1 MIQAQDVG
9 AVNDISLQN
18 LTVDSVIGET
28 GYTLEAKRTG
38 GIIFDIEG
46 TTTPTYFNAITISNV
61 TVHDVSRSGIY
72 LYSTWKGPVTE
83 NNTTYP
89 CPKNDDYRAN
99 EWVPSTNVVV
109 SNNTVYN
116 VQGDGIV
123 VTDGFQQQI
132 TNNVVHDTHKDGQF
146 SAGIWSEDSYE
157 ATIADNEVY
166 RVLYNGGTNDAEAF
180 DTDRC
185 DIGAIF
191 EYNYSHEND
200 GGFLLT
206 VPLSADTIVRYNIS
220 QNDGNSTDQTNLR
233 SFLMNNTA
241 GGLQVYDNDI
251 YPNPNTNSPVG
262 LIADSSLSYTNYPQP
277 FFENNLVFNQNPSG
291 VCNIN
296 TQGANP
302 WYVSNNDIYG
312 YGSQQCS
319 YGIAISG
326 NPDFTSP
333 PAGSGRTGAIT
344 AYTLS
349 AGSPAFCQGT
359 RGTPIQ
365 SNGGYDFAGTSLPA
379 SGPID
384 AGALEKGAGIC

>member
-1 MIQAQDVG
+1 MV
-9 AVNDISLQN
+9 VN
-18 LTVDSVIGET
+18 G
-28 GYTLEAKRTG
+28 
-38 GIIFDIEG
+38 
-46 TTTPTYFNAITISNV
+46 
-61 TVHDVSRSGIY
+61 
-72 LYSTWKGPVTE
+72 
-83 NNTTYP
+83 
-89 CPKNDDYRAN
+89 
-99 EWVPSTNVVV
+99 
-109 SNNTVYN
+109 NTVYN
-116 VQGDGIV
+116 VMGDGIV
-123 VTDGFQQQI
+123 VTDGFQQLI
-132 TNNVVHDTHKDGQF
+132 TNNVVHDTHRDGGS

-166 RVLYNGGTNDAEAF
+166 NVLFNGGTNDAEAF

-200 GGFLLT
+200 GGFLLMIEY
-206 VPLSADTIVRYNIS
+206 SADTIVRYNIS
-220 QNDGNSTDQTNLR
+220 QNDGTSTQGNPR

-251 YPNPNTNSPVG
+251 FSNLDTYPYPVG

-291 VCNIN
+291 VCTIN
-296 TQGANP
+296 TQPGSNP
-302 WYVSNNDIYG
+302 WMVSNNDPYG
-312 YGSQQCS
+312 YVSPCS
-319 YGIAISG
+319 YSSPITG

-333 PAGSGRTGAIT
+333 PAGIGRASAIA

-349 AGSPAFCQGT
+349 QGSPAFCQGT

-365 SNGGYDFAGTSLPA
+365 FNGGYDFAGTPLPS

>member
-1 MIQAQDVG
+1 MDA
-9 AVNDISLQN
+9 
-18 LTVDSVIGET
+18 
-28 GYTLEAKRTG
+28 
-38 GIIFDIEG
+38 
-46 TTTPTYFNAITISNV
+46 
-61 TVHDVSRSGIY
+61 
-72 LYSTWKGPVTE
+72 
-83 NNTTYP
+83 
-89 CPKNDDYRAN
+89 
-99 EWVPSTNVVV
+99 STNVVV

-123 VTDGFQQQI
+123 VTDGLQQQI
-132 TNNVVHDTHKDGQF
+132 TNNVVHDTHLDGGS

-166 RVLYNGGTNDAEAF
+166 DVKFHTGDYDAEAF

-206 VPLSADTIVRYNIS
+206 IEYSADTIVRYNIS
-220 QNDGNSTDQTNLR
+220 QNDGNSIDQTNLR
-233 SFLMNNTA
+233 YFLMNPLSLKA
-241 GGLQVYDNDI
+241 DGLQVYDNDI
-251 YPNPNTNSPVG
+251 YPKPNTSLPIG
-262 LIADSSLSYTNYPQP
+262 LIANSTLPYTTQP
-277 FFENNLVFNQNPSG
+277 FFENNLVFNQNPLA
-291 VCNIN
+291 VCYIN

-302 WYVSNNDIYG
+302 WYVSNNDLYG
-312 YGSQQCS
+312 YTSPCTYS
-319 YGIAISG
+319 NPING

-333 PAGSGRTGAIT
+333 PAGIGRMSAST

-349 AGSPAFCQGT
+349 PGSPAFCQGT

-365 SNGGYDFAGTSLPA
+365 FNGGFDFAGTPLPT
-379 SGPID
+379 SGPLD